1 MTIRRLMVVIVS
13 LIGLV
18 ALACSSAPDA
28 VTEDAITR
36 EELDAALQRA
46 IAAAAQPAPAP
57 APAGPSAED
66 LRAMISEAVTGAVPE
81 GTSADEIA
89 SMVEAAVAAA
99 TAGALTAADID
110 RSVAKA
116 VEDAATGGPTPLTS
130 AEVESI
136 VSAAVAA
143 IPAPEPIMIP
153 APEPIMIQVP
163 ALPTVD
169 IEMARMGGTLR
180 AVPHGSLKSLD
191 AQWTTVT
198 VTANVRHHLQEG
210 LFTLDDGLRLQPQ
223 LAESWQTSPD
233 GLTTTV
239 KLRDGLVFHSGEPL
253 KAGDL
258 VGSFEKVKDVATLW
272 KLVVTEFGGAISAP
286 DDRTIQIQVTEPTAL
301 VLDSLMTEQSF
312 PPIAVPE
319 SVYSLPQTESAPE
332 PIGTG
337 PFKFES
343 WSPGDRWTMVRYDDY
358 NPSAHPTSGLA
369 GRHVAYADRVEWIEV
384 PDQAARL
391 AALEVGEVDLLDF
404 FSPTLAERV
413 FSSDTVDPVVV
424 MPGEQMGVYL
434 NHLKPPFDNKDVRRA
449 LQLAY
454 PMESALKLS
463 VGGND
468 ALWRLC
474 HTYYTCGTRW
484 ENTVGAENYNAQD
497 VDQARQLIKDAGFE
511 GSTVRLMAAQDMP
524 WFPQLSL
531 ITREVLEDIGFV
543 VDFQSMDWATLTTR
557 RADPEL
563 WEAFHTGSGTTV
575 TPLTKSTLTKNGWFN
590 RYQDESGKMAQLLA
604 QFTRAKNA
612 AEQAELIGDLQAQA
626 FEDVPYVLIGEVARL
641 FAAGKNVQGFKPA
654 HYFLVFDVWLEE

>member
-1 MTIRRLMVVIVS
+1 MKVQRLLLLAGLLI
-13 LIGLV
+13 IGLV
-18 ALACSSAPDA
+18 VVSCGSATEE
-28 VTEDAITR
+28 VTKDTITT
-36 EELDAALQRA
+36 EELDAALKQA

-57 APAGPSAED
+57 APAGPSADE
-66 LRAMISEAVTGAVPE
+66 LRALVSEAVAGSVPE
-81 GTSADEIA
+81 GTSAEEIA
-89 SMVEAAVAAA
+89 SMVEAAVEAA
-99 TAGALTAADID
+99 TAGAVTTADID
-110 RSVAKA
+110 RSVGKA
-116 VEDAATGGPTPLTS
+116 VEDAVSGGPTPLSS
-130 AEVESI
+130 AEVKAI

-143 IPAPEPIMIP
+143 IPTPEPIMVP
-153 APEPIMIQVP
+153 APAP
-163 ALPTVD
+163 APPMDV
-169 IEMARMGGTLR
+169 EMARMGGTLR

-210 LFTLDDGLRLQPQ
+210 LFTLDDNLTLQPQ
-223 LAESWQTSPD
+223 LAESWQSSPD
-233 GLTTTV
+233 LLTTTV
-239 KLRDGLVFHSGEPL
+239 KLRDGLEFHSGETL

-258 VGSFEKVKDVATLW
+258 VGSFNKVKDVATLW
-272 KLVVTEFGGAISAP
+272 KLVATEFGGVISAL
-286 DDRTIQIQVTEPTAL
+286 DDRTLQIQVSEPTAL

-319 SVYSLPQTESAPE
+319 SAYSLPQTESAPE
-332 PIGTG
+332 PVGTG

-358 NPSAHPTSGLA
+358 NPSALSTSGLA
-369 GRHVAYADRVEWIEV
+369 GRHVAFVDRVEWIEIA
-384 PDQAARL
+384 DQAARL

-404 FSPTLAERV
+404 FSPTLADRV
-413 FSSDTVDPVVV
+413 FSSEAVDPVVV

-434 NHLKPPFDNKDVRRA
+434 NHLKPPFDNKNVRRA

-474 HTYYTCGTRW
+474 PTYYTCGTRW
-484 ENTVGAENYNAQD
+484 ENTVGTENYNTQD
-497 VDQARQLIKDAGFE
+497 LEQARQLVKEAGFE
-511 GSTVRLMAAQDMP
+511 GTTVRLMAAQDMP

-531 ITREVLEDIGFV
+531 VTREVLEDVGFV

-590 RYQDESGKMAQLLA
+590 RYQDESGKMAELLA
-604 QFTRAKNA
+604 EFTRAKTA
-612 AEQAELIGDLQAQA
+612 ADQVELIGELQAQA

-641 FAAGKNVQGFKPA
+641 FAAGKNVEGFKPA

>member
-1 MTIRRLMVVIVS
+1 MKVQRLLLLAGLLI
-13 LIGLV
+13 IGLAIV
-18 ALACSSAPDA
+18 ACGSATEE
-28 VTEDAITR
+28 VTEDSITR
-36 EELDAALQRA
+36 EELDTALQQA

-57 APAGPSAED
+57 APAGPSADE
-66 LRAMISEAVTGAVPE
+66 LRALVSEAVVGSVPE
-81 GTSADEIA
+81 GTSAEEIA
-89 SMVEAAVAAA
+89 SMVEAAVEAA
-99 TAGALTAADID
+99 TAGAVTTADID

-116 VEDAATGGPTPLTS
+116 VEDAVSGGPTPLSS
-130 AEVESI
+130 AEVEAI
-136 VSAAVAA
+136 VAAAVAA
-143 IPAPEPIMIP
+143 IPTPEPIMVP
-153 APEPIMIQVP
+153 APAP
-163 ALPTVD
+163 VD
-169 IEMARMGGTLR
+169 VDVEMARMGGTLR

-210 LFTLDDGLRLQPQ
+210 LFTLDDNLALQPQ
-223 LAESWQTSPD
+223 LAESWQSSPD
-233 GLTTTV
+233 LLTTTV
-239 KLRDGLVFHSGEPL
+239 KLRDGLEFHSGETL

-258 VGSFEKVKDVATLW
+258 VGSFNKVKDVATLW
-272 KLVVTEFGGAISAP
+272 KLVATEFGGVISAL
-286 DDRTIQIQVTEPTAL
+286 DDRTLQIQVSEPTAL

-319 SVYSLPQTESAPE
+319 SAYSLPQTESAPE
-332 PIGTG
+332 PVGTG

-369 GRHVAYADRVEWIEV
+369 GRHVAFADRVEWIEIA
-384 PDQAARL
+384 DQAARL

-404 FSPTLAERV
+404 FSPTLADRV
-413 FSSDTVDPVVV
+413 FGSEAVDPVVV

-434 NHLKPPFDNKDVRRA
+434 NHLKPPFDNKNVRRA

-474 HTYYTCGTRW
+474 PTYYTCGTRW
-484 ENTVGAENYNAQD
+484 ENTVGTENYNAQD
-497 VDQARQLIKDAGFE
+497 LDQARQLVKEAGFE
-511 GSTVRLMAAQDMP
+511 GTTVRLMAAQDMP

-531 ITREVLEDIGFV
+531 VTREVLEDVGFV
-543 VDFQSMDWATLTTR
+543 VDFQAMDWATLTTR

-590 RYQDESGKMAQLLA
+590 RYQDESGKMAELLGE
-604 QFTRAKNA
+604 FTRAKTA
-612 AEQAELIGDLQAQA
+612 ADQVELIGELQAQA

>member
-1 MTIRRLMVVIVS
+1 MKIQRLLLVVALLV
-13 LIGLV
+13 GLV
-18 ALACSSAPDA
+18 GAACSSAQEA

-36 EELDAALQRA
+36 EELDSALKQA

-57 APAGPSAED
+57 APAGPTAEE
-66 LRAMISEAVTGAVPE
+66 LRGLVSEAVAGAVPE
-81 GTSADEIA
+81 GTSAEEIA
-89 SMVEAAVAAA
+89 SMVEAAVEAA
-99 TAGALTAADID
+99 TAGAVTAADIN
-110 RSVAKA
+110 RSVANA
-116 VEDAATGGPTPLTS
+116 VEDAVSGGPTPLS
-130 AEVESI
+130 SGEVEAI

-153 APEPIMIQVP
+153 APAP
-163 ALPTVD
+163 APPPVD

-210 LFTLDDGLRLQPQ
+210 LFTLDDGLALQPQ
-223 LAESWQTSPD
+223 LAESWQSSPD

-239 KLRDGLVFHSGEPL
+239 KLRDGLKFHTGQDL

-258 VGSFEKVKDVATLW
+258 VGSFDKVKDVATLW
-272 KLVVTEFGGAISAP
+272 KLVVTEFGGVISAT
-286 DDRTIQIQVTEPTAL
+286 DDRTLQIQVNEPTAL

-319 SVYSLPQTESAPE
+319 SAYSLPQTESAPE

-358 NPSAHPTSGLA
+358 NPSALPTSGLA
-369 GRHVAYADRVEWIEV
+369 GRHVAFADRVEWIEIA
-384 PDQAARL
+384 DQAARL

-404 FSPTLAERV
+404 FSPTLADRV
-413 FSSDTVDPVVV
+413 FSSETVDPVVV

-434 NHLKPPFDNKDVRRA
+434 NHLKPPFDNKNVRRA

-474 HTYYTCGTRW
+474 PTYYTCGTRW
-484 ENTVGAENYNAQD
+484 ENTVGADNYNAQD
-497 VDQARQLIKDAGFE
+497 IDQARQLVKDAGFE
-511 GSTVRLMAAQDMP
+511 GTTVRLMAAQDMP

-531 ITREVLEDIGFV
+531 VTREVFEDIGFE
-543 VDFQSMDWATLTTR
+543 VDFQAMDWATLTTR

-590 RYQDESGKMAQLLA
+590 RYQDESGNMAELLA
-604 QFTRAKNA
+604 EFTRAKTA
-612 AEQAELIGDLQAQA
+612 ADQAELIGELQAQA

>member
-1 MTIRRLMVVIVS
+1 MKIQRLLLVVALLV
-13 LIGLV
+13 GLV
-18 ALACSSAPDA
+18 GVACSSAQEA

-36 EELDAALQRA
+36 EELDSALKQA

-57 APAGPSAED
+57 APAGPTAEE
-66 LRAMISEAVTGAVPE
+66 LRGLVSEAVAGAVPE
-81 GTSADEIA
+81 GTSAEEIA
-89 SMVEAAVAAA
+89 SMVEAAVEAA
-99 TAGALTAADID
+99 TAGAVTAADIN
-110 RSVAKA
+110 RSVANA
-116 VEDAATGGPTPLTS
+116 VEDAVSGGPTPLS
-130 AEVESI
+130 SGEVEAI

-153 APEPIMIQVP
+153 APAP
-163 ALPTVD
+163 APPPVD

-210 LFTLDDGLRLQPQ
+210 LFTLDDGLALQPQ
-223 LAESWQTSPD
+223 LAESWQSSPD

-239 KLRDGLVFHSGEPL
+239 KLRDGLKFHTGQDL

-258 VGSFEKVKDVATLW
+258 VGSFDKVKDVATLW
-272 KLVVTEFGGAISAP
+272 KLVVTEFGGVISAT
-286 DDRTIQIQVTEPTAL
+286 DDRTLQIQVNEPTAL

-319 SVYSLPQTESAPE
+319 SAYSLPQTESAPE

-358 NPSAHPTSGLA
+358 NPSALPTSGLA
-369 GRHVAYADRVEWIEV
+369 GRHVAFADRVEWIEIA
-384 PDQAARL
+384 DQAARL

-404 FSPTLAERV
+404 FSPTLADRV
-413 FSSDTVDPVVV
+413 FSSETVDPVVV

-434 NHLKPPFDNKDVRRA
+434 NHLKPPFDNKNVRRA

-474 HTYYTCGTRW
+474 PTYYTCGTRW
-484 ENTVGAENYNAQD
+484 ENTVGADNYNAQD
-497 VDQARQLIKDAGFE
+497 IDQARQLVKDAGFE
-511 GSTVRLMAAQDMP
+511 GTTVRLMAAQDMP

-531 ITREVLEDIGFV
+531 VTREVFEDIGFE
-543 VDFQSMDWATLTTR
+543 VDFQAMDWATLTTR

-590 RYQDESGKMAQLLA
+590 RYQDESGNMAELLA
-604 QFTRAKNA
+604 EFTRAKTA
-612 AEQAELIGDLQAQA
+612 ADQAELIGELQAQA

>member
-1 MTIRRLMVVIVS
+1 MKVQRLLLLAGLLI
-13 LIGLV
+13 IGLAIV
-18 ALACSSAPDA
+18 ACGSATEE
-28 VTEDAITR
+28 VTEDSITR
-36 EELDAALQRA
+36 EELDTALQQA

-57 APAGPSAED
+57 APAGPSADE
-66 LRAMISEAVTGAVPE
+66 LRALVSEAVVGSVPE
-81 GTSADEIA
+81 GTSAEEIA
-89 SMVEAAVAAA
+89 SMVEAAVEAA
-99 TAGALTAADID
+99 TAGAVTTADID

-116 VEDAATGGPTPLTS
+116 VEDAVSGGPTPLSS
-130 AEVESI
+130 AEVEAI
-136 VSAAVAA
+136 VAAAVAA
-143 IPAPEPIMIP
+143 IPTPEPIMVP
-153 APEPIMIQVP
+153 APAP
-163 ALPTVD
+163 APVD
-169 IEMARMGGTLR
+169 VDVEMARMGGTLR

-210 LFTLDDGLRLQPQ
+210 LFTLDDNLALQPQ
-223 LAESWQTSPD
+223 LAESWQSSPD
-233 GLTTTV
+233 LLTTTV
-239 KLRDGLVFHSGEPL
+239 KLRDGLEFHSGETL

-258 VGSFEKVKDVATLW
+258 VGSFNKVKDVATLW
-272 KLVVTEFGGAISAP
+272 KLVATEFGGVISAL
-286 DDRTIQIQVTEPTAL
+286 DDRTLQIQVSEPTAL

-319 SVYSLPQTESAPE
+319 SAYSLPQTESAPE
-332 PIGTG
+332 PVGTG

-369 GRHVAYADRVEWIEV
+369 GRHVAFADRVEWIEIA
-384 PDQAARL
+384 DQAARL

-404 FSPTLAERV
+404 FSPTLADRV
-413 FSSDTVDPVVV
+413 FGSEAVDPVVV

-434 NHLKPPFDNKDVRRA
+434 NHLKPPFDNKNVRRA

-474 HTYYTCGTRW
+474 PTYYTCGTRW
-484 ENTVGAENYNAQD
+484 ENTVGTENYNAQD
-497 VDQARQLIKDAGFE
+497 LDQARQLVKEAGFE
-511 GSTVRLMAAQDMP
+511 GTTVRLMAAQDMP

-531 ITREVLEDIGFV
+531 VTREVLEDVGFV
-543 VDFQSMDWATLTTR
+543 VDFQAMDWATLTTR

-590 RYQDESGKMAQLLA
+590 RYQDESGKMAELLGE
-604 QFTRAKNA
+604 FTRAKTA
-612 AEQAELIGDLQAQA
+612 ADQVELIGELQAQA

>member
-1 MTIRRLMVVIVS
+1 MKIQRLLLVVALLV
-13 LIGLV
+13 GLV
-18 ALACSSAPDA
+18 GVACSSAQEA

-36 EELDAALQRA
+36 EELDSALKQA

-57 APAGPSAED
+57 APAGPTAEE
-66 LRAMISEAVTGAVPE
+66 LRGLVSEAVAGAVPE
-81 GTSADEIA
+81 GTSAEEIA
-89 SMVEAAVAAA
+89 SMVEAAVEAA
-99 TAGALTAADID
+99 TAGAVTAADIN
-110 RSVAKA
+110 RSVANA
-116 VEDAATGGPTPLTS
+116 VEDAVSGGPTPLS
-130 AEVESI
+130 SGEVEAI

-153 APEPIMIQVP
+153 APAP
-163 ALPTVD
+163 APPPVD

-210 LFTLDDGLRLQPQ
+210 LFTLDDGLALQPQ
-223 LAESWQTSPD
+223 LAESWQSSPD

-239 KLRDGLVFHSGEPL
+239 KLRDGLKFHTGQDL

-258 VGSFEKVKDVATLW
+258 VGSFDKVKDVATLW
-272 KLVVTEFGGAISAP
+272 KLVVTEFGGVISAL
-286 DDRTIQIQVTEPTAL
+286 DDRTLQIQVSEPTAL

-319 SVYSLPQTESAPE
+319 SAYSLPQTESAPE
-332 PIGTG
+332 PVGTG

-358 NPSAHPTSGLA
+358 NPSALPTSGLA
-369 GRHVAYADRVEWIEV
+369 GRHVAFADRVEWIEIA
-384 PDQAARL
+384 DQAARL

-404 FSPTLAERV
+404 FSPTLADRV
-413 FSSDTVDPVVV
+413 FSSETVDPVVV

-434 NHLKPPFDNKDVRRA
+434 NHLKPPFDNKNVRRA

-474 HTYYTCGTRW
+474 PTYYTCGTRW
-484 ENTVGAENYNAQD
+484 ENTVGTENYNAQD
-497 VDQARQLIKDAGFE
+497 LDQARQLVKEAGFE
-511 GSTVRLMAAQDMP
+511 GTTVRLMAAQDMP

-531 ITREVLEDIGFV
+531 VTREVLEDVGFV
-543 VDFQSMDWATLTTR
+543 VDFQAMDWATLTTR

-590 RYQDESGKMAQLLA
+590 RYQDESGKMAELLA
-604 QFTRAKNA
+604 EFTRAKTA
-612 AEQAELIGDLQAQA
+612 ADQVELIGELQAQA

>member
-1 MTIRRLMVVIVS
+1 MKIQRLLLVVALLV
-13 LIGLV
+13 GLV
-18 ALACSSAPDA
+18 GVACSSAQEA

-36 EELDAALQRA
+36 EELDSALKQA

-57 APAGPSAED
+57 APAGPTAQE
-66 LRAMISEAVTGAVPE
+66 LRGLVSEAVAGAVPE
-81 GTSADEIA
+81 GTSAEEIA
-89 SMVEAAVAAA
+89 SMVEAAVEAA
-99 TAGALTAADID
+99 TAGAVTAADIN
-110 RSVAKA
+110 RSVANA
-116 VEDAATGGPTPLTS
+116 VEDAVSGGPTPLS
-130 AEVESI
+130 SGEVEAI

-153 APEPIMIQVP
+153 APAP
-163 ALPTVD
+163 APPPVD

-210 LFTLDDGLRLQPQ
+210 LFTLDDGLALQPQ
-223 LAESWQTSPD
+223 LAESWQSSPD

-239 KLRDGLVFHSGEPL
+239 KLRDGLKFHTGQDL

-258 VGSFEKVKDVATLW
+258 VGSFDKVKDVATLW
-272 KLVVTEFGGAISAP
+272 KLVVTEFGGVISAT
-286 DDRTIQIQVTEPTAL
+286 DDRTLQIQVNEPTAL

-319 SVYSLPQTESAPE
+319 SAYSLPQTESAPE

-358 NPSAHPTSGLA
+358 NPSALPTSGLA
-369 GRHVAYADRVEWIEV
+369 GRHVAFADRVEWIEIA
-384 PDQAARL
+384 DQAARL

-404 FSPTLAERV
+404 FSPTLADRV
-413 FSSDTVDPVVV
+413 FSSETVDPVVV

-434 NHLKPPFDNKDVRRA
+434 NHLKPPFDNKNVRRA

-474 HTYYTCGTRW
+474 PTYYTCGTRW
-484 ENTVGAENYNAQD
+484 ENTVGADNYNAQD
-497 VDQARQLIKDAGFE
+497 IDQARQLVKDAGFE
-511 GSTVRLMAAQDMP
+511 GTTVRLMAAQDMP

-531 ITREVLEDIGFV
+531 VTREVFEDIGFE
-543 VDFQSMDWATLTTR
+543 VDFQAMDWATLTTR

-590 RYQDESGKMAQLLA
+590 RYQDESGNMAELLA
-604 QFTRAKNA
+604 EFTRAKTA
-612 AEQAELIGDLQAQA
+612 ADQAELIGELQAQA

>member
-1 MTIRRLMVVIVS
+1 MKIQRLLLLAGLLI
-13 LIGLV
+13 IGLV
-18 ALACSSAPDA
+18 VVSCGSATEE
-28 VTEDAITR
+28 VTKDTITT
-36 EELDAALQRA
+36 EELDAALKQA

-57 APAGPSAED
+57 APAGPSADE
-66 LRAMISEAVTGAVPE
+66 LRALVSEAVARSVPE
-81 GTSADEIA
+81 GTSAEEIA
-89 SMVEAAVAAA
+89 SMVEAAVEAA
-99 TAGALTAADID
+99 TAGAVTTADID
-110 RSVAKA
+110 RSVGKA
-116 VEDAATGGPTPLTS
+116 VEDAVSGGPTPLSS
-130 AEVESI
+130 AEVKAI

-143 IPAPEPIMIP
+143 IPTPEPIMVP
-153 APEPIMIQVP
+153 APAP
-163 ALPTVD
+163 APPMDV
-169 IEMARMGGTLR
+169 EMARMGGTLR

-210 LFTLDDGLRLQPQ
+210 LFTLDDNLTLQPQ
-223 LAESWQTSPD
+223 LAESWQSSPD
-233 GLTTTV
+233 LLTTTV
-239 KLRDGLVFHSGEPL
+239 KLRDGLEFHSGETL

-258 VGSFEKVKDVATLW
+258 VGSFNKVKDVATLW
-272 KLVVTEFGGAISAP
+272 KLVATEFGGVISAL
-286 DDRTIQIQVTEPTAL
+286 DDRTLQIQVSEPTAL

-319 SVYSLPQTESAPE
+319 SAYSLPQTESAPE
-332 PIGTG
+332 PVGTG

-358 NPSAHPTSGLA
+358 NPSALSTSGLA
-369 GRHVAYADRVEWIEV
+369 GRHVAFVDRVEWIEIA
-384 PDQAARL
+384 DQAARL

-404 FSPTLAERV
+404 FSPTLADRV
-413 FSSDTVDPVVV
+413 FSSEAVDPVVV

-434 NHLKPPFDNKDVRRA
+434 NHLKPPFDNKNVRRA

-474 HTYYTCGTRW
+474 PTYYTCGTRW
-484 ENTVGAENYNAQD
+484 ENTVGTENYNTQD
-497 VDQARQLIKDAGFE
+497 LEQARQLVKEAGFE
-511 GSTVRLMAAQDMP
+511 GTTVRLMAAQDMP

-531 ITREVLEDIGFV
+531 VTREVLEDVGFV

-590 RYQDESGKMAQLLA
+590 RYQDESGKMAELLA
-604 QFTRAKNA
+604 EFTRAKTA
-612 AEQAELIGDLQAQA
+612 ADQVELIGELQAQA

-641 FAAGKNVQGFKPA
+641 FAAGKNVEGFKPA

>member
-1 MTIRRLMVVIVS
+1 LLI
-13 LIGLV
+13 IGLV
-18 ALACSSAPDA
+18 VVSCGSATEE
-28 VTEDAITR
+28 VTEDTITKG
-36 EELDAALQRA
+36 ELDAALKQA

-57 APAGPSAED
+57 APAGPSADE
-66 LRAMISEAVTGAVPE
+66 LRALVSEAVAGSVPE
-81 GTSADEIA
+81 GTSAEDIA
-89 SMVEAAVAAA
+89 SMVEAAVEAA
-99 TAGALTAADID
+99 TAGAVTTADID

-116 VEDAATGGPTPLTS
+116 VEDAVSGGPTPLSS
-130 AEVESI
+130 AEVEAI
-136 VSAAVAA
+136 VAAAVAA
-143 IPAPEPIMIP
+143 IPTPEPIMVP
-153 APEPIMIQVP
+153 APAP
-163 ALPTVD
+163 VD
-169 IEMARMGGTLR
+169 VDVEMARMGGTLR

-210 LFTLDDGLRLQPQ
+210 LFTLDDNLALQPQ
-223 LAESWQTSPD
+223 LAESWQSSPD
-233 GLTTTV
+233 LLTTTV
-239 KLRDGLVFHSGEPL
+239 KLRDGLEFHSGETL

-258 VGSFEKVKDVATLW
+258 VGSFNKVKDVATLW
-272 KLVVTEFGGAISAP
+272 KLVATEFGGVISAL
-286 DDRTIQIQVTEPTAL
+286 DDRTLQIQVSEPTAL

-319 SVYSLPQTESAPE
+319 SAYSLPQTESAPE
-332 PIGTG
+332 PVGTG

-369 GRHVAYADRVEWIEV
+369 GRHVAFADRVEWIEIA
-384 PDQAARL
+384 DQAARL

-404 FSPTLAERV
+404 FSPTLADRV
-413 FSSDTVDPVVV
+413 FGSEAVDPVVV

-434 NHLKPPFDNKDVRRA
+434 NHLKPPFDNKNVRRA

-474 HTYYTCGTRW
+474 PTYYTCGTRW
-484 ENTVGAENYNAQD
+484 ENTVGTENYNAQD
-497 VDQARQLIKDAGFE
+497 LDQARQLVKEAGFE
-511 GSTVRLMAAQDMP
+511 GTTVRLMAAQDMP

-531 ITREVLEDIGFV
+531 VTREVLEDVGFV
-543 VDFQSMDWATLTTR
+543 VDFQAMDWATLTTR

-590 RYQDESGKMAQLLA
+590 RYQDESGKMAELLA
-604 QFTRAKNA
+604 EFTRAKTA
-612 AEQAELIGDLQAQA
+612 ADQVELIGELQAQA

>member
-1 MTIRRLMVVIVS
+1 MKIQRLLLVVALLV
-13 LIGLV
+13 GLV
-18 ALACSSAPDA
+18 GVACSSAQEA

-36 EELDAALQRA
+36 EELDSALKQA

-57 APAGPSAED
+57 APAGPTAEE
-66 LRAMISEAVTGAVPE
+66 LRGLVSEAVAGAVPE
-81 GTSADEIA
+81 GTSAEEIA
-89 SMVEAAVAAA
+89 SMVEAAVEAA
-99 TAGALTAADID
+99 TAGAVTAADIN
-110 RSVAKA
+110 RSVANA
-116 VEDAATGGPTPLTS
+116 VEDAVSGGPTPLS
-130 AEVESI
+130 SGEVEAI

-153 APEPIMIQVP
+153 APAP
-163 ALPTVD
+163 APPPVD

-210 LFTLDDGLRLQPQ
+210 LFTLDDNLALQPQ
-223 LAESWQTSPD
+223 LAESWQSSPD
-233 GLTTTV
+233 LLTTTV
-239 KLRDGLVFHSGEPL
+239 KLRDGLEFHSGETL

-258 VGSFEKVKDVATLW
+258 VGSFNKVKDVATLW
-272 KLVVTEFGGAISAP
+272 KLVATEFGGVISAL
-286 DDRTIQIQVTEPTAL
+286 DDRTLQIQVSEPTAL

-319 SVYSLPQTESAPE
+319 SAYSLPQTESAPE
-332 PIGTG
+332 PVGTG

-369 GRHVAYADRVEWIEV
+369 GRHVAFVDRVEWIEIA
-384 PDQAARL
+384 DQAARL

-404 FSPTLAERV
+404 FSPTLADRV
-413 FSSDTVDPVVV
+413 FSSEAVDPVVV

-434 NHLKPPFDNKDVRRA
+434 NHLKPPFDNKNVRRA

-474 HTYYTCGTRW
+474 PTYYTCGTRW
-484 ENTVGAENYNAQD
+484 ENTVGTENYNAQD
-497 VDQARQLIKDAGFE
+497 LDQARQLVKEAGFE
-511 GSTVRLMAAQDMP
+511 GTTVRLMAAQDMP

-531 ITREVLEDIGFV
+531 VTREVLEDVGFV
-543 VDFQSMDWATLTTR
+543 VDFQAMDWATLTTR

-590 RYQDESGKMAQLLA
+590 RYQDESGKMAELLA
-604 QFTRAKNA
+604 EFTRAKTA
-612 AEQAELIGDLQAQA
+612 ADQVELIGELQAQA

>member
-1 MTIRRLMVVIVS
+1 MDV
-13 LIGLV
+13 
-18 ALACSSAPDA
+18 
-28 VTEDAITR
+28 
-36 EELDAALQRA
+36 
-46 IAAAAQPAPAP
+46 
-57 APAGPSAED
+57 
-66 LRAMISEAVTGAVPE
+66 
-81 GTSADEIA
+81 
-89 SMVEAAVAAA
+89 
-99 TAGALTAADID
+99 
-110 RSVAKA
+110 
-116 VEDAATGGPTPLTS
+116 
-130 AEVESI
+130 
-136 VSAAVAA
+136 
-143 IPAPEPIMIP
+143 
-153 APEPIMIQVP
+153 
-163 ALPTVD
+163 
-169 IEMARMGGTLR
+169 EMARMGGTLR

-210 LFTLDDGLRLQPQ
+210 LFTLDDSLTLQPQ
-223 LAESWQTSPD
+223 LAESWQSSPD
-233 GLTTTV
+233 GLTMTV
-239 KLRDGLVFHSGEPL
+239 KLRDGLTFHSGEAL
-253 KAGDL
+253 TAGHL

-272 KLVVTEFGGAISAP
+272 KLVSNEFGGAISAT
-286 DDRTIQIQVTEPTAL
+286 DDRTLQIQVNEPTAL

-319 SVYSLPQTESAPE
+319 SAYSLPQTESAPE

-358 NPSAHPTSGLA
+358 DPSPFPTSGLA
-369 GRHVAYADRVEWIEV
+369 ARHVAYVDRVEWIEI
-384 PDQAARL
+384 PDQAARV

-413 FSSDTVDPVVV
+413 FNSESVEPVVV

-454 PMESALKLS
+454 PMEDALKLS

-468 ALWRLC
+468 ALWRTC
-474 HTYYTCGTRW
+474 STYYTCGTRW
-484 ENTVGAENYNAQD
+484 ENTVGADNYNAQD
-497 VDQARQLIKDAGFE
+497 VDQARQLIRDAGFE
-511 GSTVRLMAAQDMP
+511 GTTVRLMAAQDMP

-531 ITREVLEDIGFV
+531 VTREVLEDIGFE

-590 RYQDESGKMAQLLA
+590 RYQDETGNMAKLLG
-604 QFTRAKNA
+604 QFTRAKTA
-612 AEQAELIGDLQAQA
+612 AEQAELIGQLQAQA

>member
-1 MTIRRLMVVIVS
+1 MKIQRLLLLAGLLI
-13 LIGLV
+13 IGLV
-18 ALACSSAPDA
+18 VVSCGSATEE
-28 VTEDAITR
+28 VTKDTITT
-36 EELDAALQRA
+36 EELDAALKQA

-57 APAGPSAED
+57 APAGPSADE
-66 LRAMISEAVTGAVPE
+66 LRALVSEAVAGSVPE
-81 GTSADEIA
+81 GTSAEEIA
-89 SMVEAAVAAA
+89 SMVEAAVEAA
-99 TAGALTAADID
+99 TAGAVTTADID
-110 RSVAKA
+110 RSVGKA
-116 VEDAATGGPTPLTS
+116 VEDAVSGGPTPLSS
-130 AEVESI
+130 AEVKAI

-143 IPAPEPIMIP
+143 IPTPEPIMVP
-153 APEPIMIQVP
+153 APAP
-163 ALPTVD
+163 APPMDV
-169 IEMARMGGTLR
+169 EMARMGGTLR

-210 LFTLDDGLRLQPQ
+210 LFTLDDNLTLQPQ
-223 LAESWQTSPD
+223 LAESWQSSPD
-233 GLTTTV
+233 LLTTTV
-239 KLRDGLVFHSGEPL
+239 KLRDGLEFHSGETL

-258 VGSFEKVKDVATLW
+258 VGSFNKVKDVATLW
-272 KLVVTEFGGAISAP
+272 KLVATEFGGVISAL
-286 DDRTIQIQVTEPTAL
+286 DDRTLQIQVSEPTAL

-319 SVYSLPQTESAPE
+319 SAYSLPQTESAPE
-332 PIGTG
+332 PVGTG

-358 NPSAHPTSGLA
+358 NPSALSTSGLA
-369 GRHVAYADRVEWIEV
+369 GRHVAFVDRVEWIEIA
-384 PDQAARL
+384 DQAARL

-404 FSPTLAERV
+404 FSPTLADRV
-413 FSSDTVDPVVV
+413 FSSEAVDPVVV

-434 NHLKPPFDNKDVRRA
+434 NHLKPPFDNKNVRRA

-474 HTYYTCGTRW
+474 PTYYTCGTRW
-484 ENTVGAENYNAQD
+484 ENTVGTENYNTQD
-497 VDQARQLIKDAGFE
+497 LEQARQLVKEAGFE
-511 GSTVRLMAAQDMP
+511 GTTVRLMAAQDMP

-531 ITREVLEDIGFV
+531 VTREVLEDVGFV

-590 RYQDESGKMAQLLA
+590 RYQDESGKMAELLA
-604 QFTRAKNA
+604 EFTRAKTA
-612 AEQAELIGDLQAQA
+612 ADQVELIGELQAQA

-641 FAAGKNVQGFKPA
+641 FAAGKNVEGFKPA